1 MVSEYE
7 GFSYLLIFFI
17 IVKGIIRFNLSS
29 KVEVLKQVFVLTYI
43 SFYFFITTI
52 LVLRFCNIK
61 PLILLIF

>member
-1 MVSEYE
+1 MVREYE
-7 GFSYLLIFFI
+7 GFLYFFISFI
-17 IVKGIIRFNLSS
+17 IVKGITRFNLSS